1 MVSKEFFAALDA
13 LEREKKIP
21 KEVFIETLQSALA
34 LAYKKQYG
42 TSKAIEVML
51 VPERSAIRI
60 LAQLT
65 VVEEVEDKETQI
77 SLEDAKLIDKKY
89 KVGDRITEEIVS
101 KDFGRIVAQNAKQ
114 VILQKLREIEN
125 SVAYDELSEKEEDL
139 ITCVVRRI
147 DGNYVYV
154 EIKKLEA
161 VLAPSDQLPGDKF
174 YVGER
179 VKVYVKKIRQGTR
192 GPQVQVSRTVAG
204 FVRKLFEAEVPEIKS
219 GQVIIKGIVREPGFR
234 TKMAVYSEDPN
245 IDAVGACVGNR
256 GLRVSTV
263 VSELGGEKI
272 EIIPWCEDQL
282 EFIARSLSPA
292 KVIMVEANE
301 SERSAKVI
309 VKDDMLS
316 LAIGRDGQ
324 NARLAARLTNWKI
337 DVRPYS
343 SIRKEEE
350 ERLEREEQGDEF
362 ADNIEDIE
370 DIEDLNIESEP
381 DSADTDIAADEPDSA
396 EIEVAAEEPV
406 SDIQEDIGGIEG

>member
-1 MVSKEFFAALDA
+1 MVSKEFFSALDM
-13 LEREKKIP
+13 LEREKKIS
-21 KEVFIETLQSALA
+21 KEDFIETLENALT

-42 TSKAIEVML
+42 NAKNVEVVL

-60 LAQLT
+60 LATLT
-65 VVEEVEDKETQI
+65 VVEEVGDPGSQI
-77 SLEDAKLIDKKY
+77 SLEDAKLIDRKY
-89 KVGDRITEEIVS
+89 KVGDKIVEEIDS
-101 KDFGRIVAQNAKQ
+101 KNFGRIVAQNAKQ

-125 SVAYDELSEKEEDL
+125 SAAYDELSEKEDDL
-139 ITCVVRRI
+139 VTCVVRRI
-147 DGNYVYV
+147 DGKYVYV
-154 EIKKLEA
+154 EVKKLEA
-161 VLAPSDQLPGDKF
+161 VLSPTDQLPGDKF

-179 VKVYVKKIRQGTR
+179 VKVYVKKIKQGTR
-192 GPQVQVSRTVAG
+192 GPQVQVSRTVPG

-219 GQVIIKGIVREPGFR
+219 GQVVIKGLVREPGFR
-234 TKMAVYSEDPN
+234 TKMAVYSEDPD

-256 GLRVSTV
+256 GLRVGNI

-272 EIIPWCEDQL
+272 EIIPWCEDPL

-301 SERSAKVI
+301 AERSAKVI

-343 SIRKEEE
+343 SVRKAIEAEEAAE
-350 ERLEREEQGDEF
+350 TAETAPAAQAPAEDAAGKTE
-362 ADNIEDIE
+362 ADN
-370 DIEDLNIESEP
+370 
-381 DSADTDIAADEPDSA
+381 
-396 EIEVAAEEPV
+396 
-406 SDIQEDIGGIEG
+406 GGTEA

>member
-1 MVSKEFFAALDA
+1 MVSKEFFSALDM
-13 LEREKKIP
+13 LEREKKIS
-21 KEVFIETLQSALA
+21 KEDFIETLENALT

-42 TSKAIEVML
+42 NAKNVEVVL

-60 LAQLT
+60 LATLT
-65 VVEEVEDKETQI
+65 VVEEVEEPGSQI
-77 SLEDAKLIDKKY
+77 RLEDAKLIDRKY
-89 KVGDRITEEIVS
+89 KVGDKIVEEIDS
-101 KDFGRIVAQNAKQ
+101 KNFGRIVAQNAKQ

-125 SVAYDELSEKEEDL
+125 SAAYDELSEKEDDL
-139 ITCVVRRI
+139 VTCVVRRI
-147 DGNYVYV
+147 DGKYVYV
-154 EIKKLEA
+154 EVKKLEA
-161 VLAPSDQLPGDKF
+161 VLSPADQLPGDKF

-179 VKVYVKKIRQGTR
+179 VKVYVKKIKQGTR
-192 GPQVQVSRTVAG
+192 GPQVQVSRTVPG

-219 GQVIIKGIVREPGFR
+219 GQVVIKGLVREPGFR
-234 TKMAVYSEDPN
+234 TKMAVYSEDPD

-256 GLRVSTV
+256 GLRVGNI

-272 EIIPWCEDQL
+272 EIIPWCEDPL

-301 SERSAKVI
+301 AERSAKVI

-343 SIRKEEE
+343 SVRKAIEAEESAE
-350 ERLEREEQGDEF
+350 TAETAPAAQAPAEDAAGKTEAE
-362 ADNIEDIE
+362 ADN
-370 DIEDLNIESEP
+370 
-381 DSADTDIAADEPDSA
+381 
-396 EIEVAAEEPV
+396 
-406 SDIQEDIGGIEG
+406 GGTEA

>member
-1 MVSKEFFAALDA
+1 MVSKEFFSALDM
-13 LEREKKIP
+13 LEREKKIS
-21 KEVFIETLQSALA
+21 KEDFIETLENALT

-42 TSKAIEVML
+42 NAKNVEVVL

-60 LAQLT
+60 LATLT
-65 VVEEVEDKETQI
+65 VVEEVEDPGSQI
-77 SLEDAKLIDKKY
+77 SLEDAKLIDRKY
-89 KVGDRITEEIVS
+89 KVGDKIVEEIDS
-101 KDFGRIVAQNAKQ
+101 KNFGRIVAQNAKQ

-125 SVAYDELSEKEEDL
+125 SAAYDELSEKEDDL
-139 ITCVVRRI
+139 VTCVVRRI
-147 DGNYVYV
+147 DGKYVYV
-154 EIKKLEA
+154 EVKKLEA
-161 VLAPSDQLPGDKF
+161 VLSPTDQLPGDKF

-179 VKVYVKKIRQGTR
+179 DKVYVKKIKQGTR
-192 GPQVQVSRTVAG
+192 GPQVQVSRTVPG

-219 GQVIIKGIVREPGFR
+219 GQVVIKGLVREPGFR
-234 TKMAVYSEDPN
+234 TKMAVYSEDPD

-256 GLRVSTV
+256 GLRVGNI

-272 EIIPWCEDQL
+272 EIIPWCEDPL

-301 SERSAKVI
+301 AERSAKVI

-343 SIRKEEE
+343 SVRKAIEAEEAAE
-350 ERLEREEQGDEF
+350 TAETAPAAQAPAEDAAGKTE
-362 ADNIEDIE
+362 ADN
-370 DIEDLNIESEP
+370 
-381 DSADTDIAADEPDSA
+381 
-396 EIEVAAEEPV
+396 
-406 SDIQEDIGGIEG
+406 GGTEA

>member
-1 MVSKEFFAALDA
+1 MVSKEFFSALDM
-13 LEREKKIP
+13 LEREKKIS
-21 KEVFIETLQSALA
+21 KEDFIETLENALT

-42 TSKAIEVML
+42 NAKNVEVVL

-60 LAQLT
+60 LATLT
-65 VVEEVEDKETQI
+65 VVEEVEDPGSQI
-77 SLEDAKLIDKKY
+77 SLEDAKLIDRKY
-89 KVGDRITEEIVS
+89 KVGDKIVEEIDS
-101 KDFGRIVAQNAKQ
+101 KNFGRIVAQNAKQ

-125 SVAYDELSEKEEDL
+125 SAAYDELSEKEDDL
-139 ITCVVRRI
+139 VTCVVRRI
-147 DGNYVYV
+147 DGKYVYV
-154 EIKKLEA
+154 EVKKLEA
-161 VLAPSDQLPGDKF
+161 VLSPADQLPGDKF

-179 VKVYVKKIRQGTR
+179 VKVYVKKIKQGTR
-192 GPQVQVSRTVAG
+192 GPQVQVSRTVPG

-219 GQVIIKGIVREPGFR
+219 GQVVIKGLVREPGFR
-234 TKMAVYSEDPN
+234 TKMAVYSEDPD

-256 GLRVSTV
+256 GLRVGNI

-272 EIIPWCEDQL
+272 EIIPWCEDPL

-301 SERSAKVI
+301 AERSAKVI

-343 SIRKEEE
+343 SVRKAIEAEESAE
-350 ERLEREEQGDEF
+350 TAETAPAAQAPAEDAAGKTEAE
-362 ADNIEDIE
+362 ADN
-370 DIEDLNIESEP
+370 
-381 DSADTDIAADEPDSA
+381 
-396 EIEVAAEEPV
+396 
-406 SDIQEDIGGIEG
+406 GGTEA

>member
-1 MVSKEFFAALDA
+1 MVSKEFFNALDM

-21 KEVFIETLQSALA
+21 KEVFIETLENALA

-42 TSKAIEVML
+42 TAKAIQVML

-60 LAQLT
+60 LAYLT
-65 VVEEVEDKETQI
+65 VVEEVEDKDTQI

-89 KVGDRITEEIVS
+89 KVGDRIVEEVSS

-125 SVAYDELSEKEEDL
+125 NVAYDELSEKEDDL
-139 ITCVVRRI
+139 VTCVVRRI
-147 DGNYVYV
+147 DGKYVYV
-154 EIKKLEA
+154 ELKKLEA

-179 VKVYVKKIRQGTR
+179 VKVYVKRIRQASR
-192 GPQVQVSRTVAG
+192 GPQIQVSRTVPG

-219 GQVIIKGIVREPGFR
+219 GQVVIKGLVREPGFR
-234 TKMAVYSEDPN
+234 TKMAVYSEDPH

-256 GLRVSTV
+256 GLRVNTI

-282 EFIARSLSPA
+282 EFIARALSPA

-301 SERSAKVI
+301 VERSAKVI

-343 SIRKEEE
+343 SYKKAQEEE
-350 ERLEREEQGDEF
+350 EM
-362 ADNIEDIE
+362 
-370 DIEDLNIESEP
+370 
-381 DSADTDIAADEPDSA
+381 A
-396 EIEVAAEEPV
+396 EGSHDDDVASDAAEGGEAATAVTEPAEKTEEV
-406 SDIQEDIGGIEG
+406 TD

>member
-1 MVSKEFFAALDA
+1 MVSKEFFNALDM

-21 KEVFIETLQSALA
+21 KEVFIETLENALA

-42 TSKAIEVML
+42 TAKAIQVML

-60 LAQLT
+60 LAYLT
-65 VVEEVEDKETQI
+65 VVEEVEDKDTQI

-89 KVGDRITEEIVS
+89 KVGDRIVEEVSS

-125 SVAYDELSEKEEDL
+125 NVAYDELSEKEDDL
-139 ITCVVRRI
+139 VTCVVRRI
-147 DGNYVYV
+147 DGKYVYV
-154 EIKKLEA
+154 ELKKLEA

-179 VKVYVKKIRQGTR
+179 VKVYVKRIRQGSR
-192 GPQVQVSRTVAG
+192 GPQIQVSRTVPG

-219 GQVIIKGIVREPGFR
+219 GQVVIKGLVREPGFR
-234 TKMAVYSEDPN
+234 TKMAVYSEDPH

-256 GLRVSTV
+256 GLRVNTI

-282 EFIARSLSPA
+282 EFIARALSPA

-301 SERSAKVI
+301 VERSAKVI

-343 SIRKEEE
+343 SYKKAQEEE
-350 ERLEREEQGDEF
+350 EMAEGSHGDDVASDAAGDGEAATAITKPAEKTEEV
-362 ADNIEDIE
+362 
-370 DIEDLNIESEP
+370 
-381 DSADTDIAADEPDSA
+381 TD
-396 EIEVAAEEPV
+396 
-406 SDIQEDIGGIEG
+406 

>member
-1 MVSKEFFAALDA
+1 MVSKEFFNALDM

-21 KEVFIETLQSALA
+21 KEVFIETLENALA

-42 TSKAIEVML
+42 TAKAIQVML

-60 LAQLT
+60 LAYLT
-65 VVEEVEDKETQI
+65 VVEEVEDKDTQI

-89 KVGDRITEEIVS
+89 KVGDRIVEEVSS

-125 SVAYDELSEKEEDL
+125 NVAYDELSEKEDDL
-139 ITCVVRRI
+139 VTCVVRRI
-147 DGNYVYV
+147 DGKYVYV
-154 EIKKLEA
+154 ELKKLEA

-179 VKVYVKKIRQGTR
+179 VKVYVKRIRQGSR
-192 GPQVQVSRTVAG
+192 GPQIQVSRTVPG

-219 GQVIIKGIVREPGFR
+219 GQVVIKGLVREPGFR
-234 TKMAVYSEDPN
+234 TKMAVYSEDPH

-256 GLRVSTV
+256 GLRVNTI

-282 EFIARSLSPA
+282 EFIARALSPA

-301 SERSAKVI
+301 VERSAKVI

-343 SIRKEEE
+343 SYKKAQEEE
-350 ERLEREEQGDEF
+350 EM
-362 ADNIEDIE
+362 
-370 DIEDLNIESEP
+370 
-381 DSADTDIAADEPDSA
+381 A
-396 EIEVAAEEPV
+396 EGSHDDDVASDAAEGGEAATAVTEPAEKTEEV
-406 SDIQEDIGGIEG
+406 TD

>member
-1 MVSKEFFAALDA
+1 MVSKEFFNALDM

-21 KEVFIETLQSALA
+21 KEVFIETLENALA

-42 TSKAIEVML
+42 TAKAIQVML

-60 LAQLT
+60 LAYLT
-65 VVEEVEDKETQI
+65 VVEEVEDKDTQI

-89 KVGDRITEEIVS
+89 KVGDRIVEEVSS

-125 SVAYDELSEKEEDL
+125 SVAYDELSEKEDDL
-139 ITCVVRRI
+139 VTCVVRRI
-147 DGNYVYV
+147 DGKYVYV
-154 EIKKLEA
+154 ELKKLEA

-179 VKVYVKKIRQGTR
+179 VKVYVKRIRQGSR
-192 GPQVQVSRTVAG
+192 GPQIQVSRTVPG

-219 GQVIIKGIVREPGFR
+219 GQVVIKGLVREPGFR
-234 TKMAVYSEDPN
+234 TKMAVYSEDPH

-256 GLRVSTV
+256 GLRVNTI

-282 EFIARSLSPA
+282 EFIARALSPA

-301 SERSAKVI
+301 VERSAKVI

-343 SIRKEEE
+343 SYKKAQEEE
-350 ERLEREEQGDEF
+350 EMAEGSHGDDVASDAAGDGEAATAVTEPAEKTEEV
-362 ADNIEDIE
+362 
-370 DIEDLNIESEP
+370 
-381 DSADTDIAADEPDSA
+381 TD
-396 EIEVAAEEPV
+396 
-406 SDIQEDIGGIEG
+406 

>member
-1 MVSKEFFAALDA
+1 MVSKEFFSALDM
-13 LEREKKIP
+13 LEREKKIS
-21 KEVFIETLQSALA
+21 KEDFIETLENALT

-42 TSKAIEVML
+42 NAKNVEVVL

-60 LAQLT
+60 LATLT
-65 VVEEVEDKETQI
+65 VVEEVEDPGSQI
-77 SLEDAKLIDKKY
+77 SLEDAKLIDRKY
-89 KVGDRITEEIVS
+89 KVGDKIVEEIDS
-101 KDFGRIVAQNAKQ
+101 KNFGRIVAQNAKQ

-125 SVAYDELSEKEEDL
+125 SAAYDELSEKEDDL
-139 ITCVVRRI
+139 VTCVVRRI
-147 DGNYVYV
+147 DGKYVYV
-154 EIKKLEA
+154 EVKKLEA
-161 VLAPSDQLPGDKF
+161 VLSPTDQLPGDKF

-179 VKVYVKKIRQGTR
+179 VKVYVKKIKQGTR
-192 GPQVQVSRTVAG
+192 GPQVQVSRTVPG

-219 GQVIIKGIVREPGFR
+219 GQVVIKGLVREPGFR
-234 TKMAVYSEDPN
+234 TKMAVYSEDPD

-256 GLRVSTV
+256 GLRVGNI

-272 EIIPWCEDQL
+272 EIIPWCEDPL

-301 SERSAKVI
+301 AERSAKVI

-343 SIRKEEE
+343 SVRKSIEAEESAE
-350 ERLEREEQGDEF
+350 TAETAPAAQAPAEDAAGKTE
-362 ADNIEDIE
+362 ADN
-370 DIEDLNIESEP
+370 
-381 DSADTDIAADEPDSA
+381 
-396 EIEVAAEEPV
+396 
-406 SDIQEDIGGIEG
+406 GGTEA